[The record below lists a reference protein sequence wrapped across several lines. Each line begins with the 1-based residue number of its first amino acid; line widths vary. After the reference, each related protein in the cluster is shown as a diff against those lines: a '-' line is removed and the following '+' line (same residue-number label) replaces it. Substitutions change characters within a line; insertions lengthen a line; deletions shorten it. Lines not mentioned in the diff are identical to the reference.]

1 LLLLLLSLLS
11 FVFNS
16 SASAQLSIGLSKA
29 AHSQSKSLLC
39 FHRLLGTPSLQDF
52 PGMDQLPEYSPDMPP
67 YPPPK
72 GGLASLVKRLPKDGI
87 DLLEKMLRYDP
98 QKRISAAEALE
109 HPFFNDMPR
118 RS

>member
-1 LLLLLLSLLS
+1 MLFRV
-11 FVFNS
+11 FV
-16 SASAQLSIGLSKA
+16 LVP
-29 AHSQSKSLLC
+29 
-39 FHRLLGTPSLQDF
+39 RLLGTPSLQDF

-87 DLLEKMLRYDP
+87 DLLSQMLRYDP

-109 HPFFNDMPR
+109 HPFFDDMPR

>member
-1 LLLLLLSLLS
+1 LLLLLLWLLSLL
-11 FVFNS
+11 FYS

-29 AHSQSKSLLC
+29 AHSQSKSFQC